1 MEYFQLIGNIPYIV
15 SLYQTIVNKTILHLD
30 LDTFYVSV
38 ERLINT
44 ELQNRPLLV
53 GGTSDRGVVAACSYE
68 TRGFGIHSG
77 MPMKMA
83 RELCPE
89 AVVIRGNA
97 GTYSKHSDVVT
108 DIIKEHVPLFE
119 KSSIDEFY
127 ADLSGMDR
135 FFGCYQYASELR
147 QKIIKETGLPISFGL
162 SVNKVVSKVATNEA
176 KPNNQL
182 KIDYGYE
189 KPFLAPLSIKKIP
202 MVGDKTYQ
210 TLRNLGLRKIKTVQ
224 EMPMDLMQRVLGANG
239 RVIWKRANG
248 MDNTPVVPFCERKSI
263 STERTFDKD
272 TIDVVKLK
280 GILMAMAEN
289 LAYQLRRGE
298 KLTACI
304 AVKIRYS
311 NFNTYS
317 KQLRIPYTSADHIL
331 IPKILNLFN
340 TLYNRRL
347 LVRLVGIR
355 FSHLVQGNYQ
365 INLFDDTEEVLNLY
379 AAMDHIRGRYGDKS
393 VIRASAMDARTIGR
407 MHNPFNGQPPI
418 VLAHRK
424 Q

>member
-1 MEYFQLIGNIPYIV
+1 ME
-15 SLYQTIVNKTILHLD
+15 KTILHLD
-30 LDTFYVSV
+30 LDTFFVSV
-38 ERLINT
+38 ERLINS
-44 ELQNRPLLV
+44 ELQNKPLLV

-68 TRGFGIHSG
+68 TRGFGVHSG

-89 AVVIRGNA
+89 AIVIRGNA
-97 GTYSKHSDVVT
+97 GTYSKHSDIVT
-108 DIIKEHVPLFE
+108 DIIKEEVPLFE

-135 FFGCYQYASELR
+135 FFGCYHYASELR
-147 QKIIKETGLPISFGL
+147 KKIIKETGLPISFGL

-182 KIDYGYE
+182 KVDAGYE

-210 TLRNLGLRKIKTVQ
+210 TLRNLGLRKVKTVQ
-224 EMPMDLMQRVLGANG
+224 EMPIDLMRRVLGANG
-239 RVIWKRANG
+239 TMIWKRANG
-248 MDNTPVVPFCERKSI
+248 LDNSPVIPFCERKSI
-263 STERTFDKD
+263 STERTFDRD
-272 TIDVVKLK
+272 TIDVTKLR
-280 GILMAMAEN
+280 GVLIAMTEN

-304 AVKIRYS
+304 TVKIRYS
-311 NFNTYS
+311 DFNTYS
-317 KQLRIPYTSADHIL
+317 KQVRIPYTSADHIL
-331 IPKILNLFN
+331 IPKILELFK

-355 FSHLVQGNYQ
+355 FSHLVSGNYQ
-365 INLFDDTEEVLNLY
+365 INLFEDTEEALNLY
-379 AAMDHIRGRYGDKS
+379 GAMDAIRERFGDKS
-393 VIRASAMDARTIGR
+393 VLRASG
-407 MHNPFNGQPPI
+407 
-418 VLAHRK
+418 
-424 Q
+424 

>member
-1 MEYFQLIGNIPYIV
+1 MQ
-15 SLYQTIVNKTILHLD
+15 KTILHLD
-30 LDTFYVSV
+30 LDTFFVSV
-38 ERLINT
+38 ERLINS
-44 ELQNRPLLV
+44 ELQSKPLLV

-89 AVVIRGNA
+89 AIVIRGNA
-97 GTYSKHSDVVT
+97 GTYSKHSDLVT
-108 DIIKEHVPLFE
+108 EIIKEQVPVFE

-135 FFGCYQYASELR
+135 FFGCYHYATELR
-147 QKIIKETGLPISFGL
+147 KMIIKETGLPISFGL

-182 KIDYGYE
+182 KVDFGYE

-210 TLRNLGLRKIKTVQ
+210 TLRNLGLRKVKTVQ
-224 EMPMDLMQRVLGANG
+224 EMPVDLMRRVLGANG
-239 RVIWKRANG
+239 AVIWKRANG
-248 MDNTPVVPFCERKSI
+248 VDNSPVIPFCDRKSI
-263 STERTFDKD
+263 STERTFDRD
-272 TIDVVKLK
+272 TIDVSKLK
-280 GILMAMAEN
+280 GILIAMTEN

-311 NFNTYS
+311 DFNTYS
-317 KQLRIPYTSADHIL
+317 KQVRIPYTSADHIL
-331 IPKILNLFN
+331 IPKILELFRV
-340 TLYNRRL
+340 LYSRRL
-347 LVRLVGIR
+347 LVRLIGIR
-355 FSHLVQGNYQ
+355 FSHLVPGNYQ
-365 INLFDDTEEVLNLY
+365 INLFEDTEEALNLY
-379 AAMDHIRGRYGDKS
+379 AAMDNIRERFGDKS
-393 VIRASAMDARTIGR
+393 VLRASGLGAKTIGR

>member
-1 MEYFQLIGNIPYIV
+1 MK
-15 SLYQTIVNKTILHLD
+15 KTILHLD

-38 ERLINT
+38 ERIINT
-44 ELQNRPLLV
+44 ELKNKPLLV

-68 TRGFGIHSG
+68 TRGFGVHSG

-83 RELCPE
+83 KELCPE

-97 GTYSKHSDVVT
+97 GTYSKYSDVVT
-108 DIIKEHVPLFE
+108 EIIKEQVPLFE

-135 FFGCYQYASELR
+135 FFGCYKFATEMR
-147 QKIIKETGLPISFGL
+147 QKIIRETGLPISFGL

-182 KIDYGYE
+182 KIDFGLE

-210 TLRNLGLRKIKTVQ
+210 TLRNLGIRQVKTVQ
-224 EMPMDLMQRVLGANG
+224 NMPMDIMQRVLGANG

-248 MDNTPVVPFCERKSI
+248 IDNTPVIPFHERKSI
-263 STERTFDKD
+263 SNERTFDRD
-272 TIDVVKLK
+272 TIDVTKLR
-280 GILMAMAEN
+280 GILIAMTEN
-289 LAYQLRRGE
+289 LAYQLRRGD

-311 NFNTYS
+311 DFNTYS
-317 KQLRIPYTSADHIL
+317 KQSRIPYTSADHTL
-331 IPKILNLFN
+331 IPKILELFN
-340 TLYNRRL
+340 SLYNKRM
-347 LVRLVGIR
+347 LVRLIGIR
-355 FSHLVQGNYQ
+355 FSHLVSGNYQ
-365 INLFDDTEEVLNLY
+365 INLFEDTEETLNLY
-379 AAMDHIRGRYGDKS
+379 QAMDYVRNRFGSRS
-393 VIRASAMDARTIGR
+393 VLRASAMGAKTIGS
-407 MHNPFNGQPPI
+407 MHNPFNGEPPV

>member
-1 MEYFQLIGNIPYIV
+1 M
-15 SLYQTIVNKTILHLD
+15 NKTILHLD

-38 ERLINT
+38 ERLQDSRLNH
-44 ELQNRPLLV
+44 RPILV

-68 TRGFGIHSG
+68 TRGFGVHSG

-83 RELCPE
+83 KELCPE
-89 AVVIRGNA
+89 AVIIKGNA
-97 GTYSKHSDVVT
+97 GNYSKQSDIVT
-108 DIIKEHVPLFE
+108 EIIKEQVPLFE

-127 ADLSGMDR
+127 ADLTGMDR
-135 FFGCYQYASELR
+135 FFGAYQYSSELR
-147 QKIIKETGLPISFGL
+147 HKIIKETGLPISFGL
-162 SVNKVVSKVATNEA
+162 SINKVVSKIATGEA

-182 KIDYGYE
+182 KIDYGNE
-189 KPFLAPLSIKKIP
+189 KPFLAPLSIRKIP

-210 TLRNLGLRKIKTVQ
+210 TLRNLGLRQIKTIQ
-224 EMPMDLMQRVLGANG
+224 EMPMDVMQRVLGANG

-248 MDNTPVVPFCERKSI
+248 MDNTPVIPYSERKSI

-272 TIDVVKLK
+272 TIDITKLR
-280 GILMAMAEN
+280 GILIAMTEN

-304 AVKIRYS
+304 SVKIRYS
-311 NFNTYS
+311 DFNTYS

-331 IPKILNLFN
+331 IPQILGLFN

-347 LVRLVGIR
+347 LVRLIGIR

-365 INLFDDTEEVLNLY
+365 INLFDDTEEALNLY
-379 AAMDHIRGRYGDKS
+379 AALDKIRERFGDKS
-393 VIRASAMDARTIGR
+393 VIRAAGLGAKTIGR
-407 MHNPFNGQPPI
+407 MQNPFNGQPPV

-424 Q
+424 V

>member
-1 MEYFQLIGNIPYIV
+1 ME
-15 SLYQTIVNKTILHLD
+15 KTILHLD

-38 ERLINT
+38 ERIINT
-44 ELQNRPLLV
+44 ELKNKPLLV

-68 TRGFGIHSG
+68 TRGFGVHSG

-83 RELCPE
+83 KELCPE

-97 GTYSKHSDVVT
+97 GTYSKYSDVVT
-108 DIIKEHVPLFE
+108 EIIKEHVPVFE

-135 FFGCYQYASELR
+135 FFGCYKYATEMR
-147 QKIIKETGLPISFGL
+147 QKIIRETGLPISFGL

-182 KIDYGYE
+182 KIDFGLE

-210 TLRNLGLRKIKTVQ
+210 TLRNLGIRQVKTIQ
-224 EMPMDLMQRVLGANG
+224 DMPMDIMQRVLGANG
-239 RVIWKRANG
+239 RLIWKRANG
-248 MDNTPVVPFCERKSI
+248 IDNTPVIPFHDRKSI
-263 STERTFDKD
+263 SNERTFDRD
-272 TIDVVKLK
+272 TIDVIKLR
-280 GILMAMAEN
+280 GILIAMTEN
-289 LAYQLRRGE
+289 LAYQLRRGD
-298 KLTACI
+298 KLTACV

-311 NFNTYS
+311 DFNTYS
-317 KQLRIPYTSADHIL
+317 KQSRIPYTSADHVL
-331 IPKILNLFN
+331 IPKILELFDS
-340 TLYNRRL
+340 LYNKRM
-347 LVRLVGIR
+347 LVRLIGIR
-355 FSHLVQGNYQ
+355 FSHLVSGNYQ
-365 INLFDDTEEVLNLY
+365 INLFEDTEETLNLY
-379 AAMDHIRGRYGDKS
+379 KAMDQVRNRFGCRS
-393 VIRASAMDARTIGR
+393 VVRASAMDAKTIGSMR
-407 MHNPFNGQPPI
+407 NPFNGEPPV

>member
-1 MEYFQLIGNIPYIV
+1 MQ
-15 SLYQTIVNKTILHLD
+15 KTILHLD
-30 LDTFYVSV
+30 LDTFFVSV
-38 ERLINT
+38 ERLINS
-44 ELQNRPLLV
+44 ELKNKPLLV
-53 GGTSDRGVVAACSYE
+53 GGLSDRGVVAACSYE
-68 TRGFGIHSG
+68 TRGYGVHSG

-83 RELCPE
+83 KELCPE
-89 AVVIRGNA
+89 AIAIKGNA
-97 GTYSKHSDVVT
+97 GTYSNYSDMVT
-108 DIIKEHVPLFE
+108 EIIKEQVPLFE

-127 ADLSGMDR
+127 ADLTGMDR
-135 FFGCYQYASELR
+135 FFGCYRYASELR
-147 QKIIKETGLPISFGL
+147 QRILKETGLPISFGL

-182 KIDYGYE
+182 KIDYGLE

-210 TLRNLGLRKIKTVQ
+210 MLRNLGLRQVRTIQ
-224 EMPMDLMQRVLGANG
+224 EMPIDVMQRVLGKNG

-248 MDNTPVVPFCERKSI
+248 IDHTPVVPFCERKSI

-280 GILMAMAEN
+280 GILIAMTEN

-311 NFNTYS
+311 DFNTYS
-317 KQLRIPYTSADHIL
+317 KQMRIPYTSADHIL
-331 IPKILNLFN
+331 IPKILELFK

-355 FSHLVQGNYQ
+355 FSHLVSGNYQ
-365 INLFDDTEEVLNLY
+365 INLFDDTEEILNLY
-379 AAMDHIRGRYGDKS
+379 NAMDHIRKRYGDKS
-393 VIRASAMDARTIGR
+393 VIRASAMGARTIGR
-407 MHNPFNGQPPI
+407 MQNPFDGRPPI

>member
-1 MEYFQLIGNIPYIV
+1 MQ
-15 SLYQTIVNKTILHLD
+15 KTILHLD
-30 LDTFYVSV
+30 LDTFFVSV
-38 ERLINT
+38 ERLVNS
-44 ELQNRPLLV
+44 ELKNKPLLV
-53 GGTSDRGVVAACSYE
+53 GGLSDRGVVAACSYE
-68 TRGFGIHSG
+68 TRGYGVHSG

-83 RELCPE
+83 KELCPE
-89 AVVIRGNA
+89 AIAIKGNA
-97 GTYSKHSDVVT
+97 GTYSNYSDMVT
-108 DIIKEHVPLFE
+108 EIIKEQVPLFE

-127 ADLSGMDR
+127 ADLTGMDR
-135 FFGCYQYASELR
+135 FFGCYKYASELR
-147 QKIIKETGLPISFGL
+147 QRILKETGLPISFGL

-182 KIDYGYE
+182 KIDYGLE

-210 TLRNLGLRKIKTVQ
+210 MLRNLGLRQVRTIQ
-224 EMPMDLMQRVLGANG
+224 EMPIDVMQRVLGKNG

-248 MDNTPVVPFCERKSI
+248 IDHTPVVPFCERKSI

-280 GILMAMAEN
+280 GILIAMTEN

-311 NFNTYS
+311 DFNTYS
-317 KQLRIPYTSADHIL
+317 KQMRIPYTSADHIL
-331 IPKILNLFN
+331 IPKILELFK

-355 FSHLVQGNYQ
+355 FSHLVSGNYQ
-365 INLFDDTEEVLNLY
+365 INLFDDTEEILNLY
-379 AAMDHIRGRYGDKS
+379 NAMDHIRKRYGDKS
-393 VIRASAMDARTIGR
+393 VIRASAMGARTIGR
-407 MHNPFNGQPPI
+407 MQNPFDGRPPI